1 MLTPEQIEAYR
12 LVAER
17 ITDPITSYLL
27 KDIARRISEAGK
39 CTSTAAYQLWLVQQL
54 GATQRKMERHLQAL
68 LKISER
74 EVEKLLRSAAEFG
87 YDLDLASLTAG
98 RSGTKTDKPVNV
110 QGDIRRTLS
119 VVSGTPDLKDVPAVP
134 FEKNHAVQQITEEA
148 VEMGGKDLENV
159 TQTLGFVNRDGVC
172 RPLTEAFQKASQ
184 DAFFRVSTGA
194 ADYNTAVREATRE
207 LARQGIQTIDYESGV
222 HTALDAAVRRNIMGG
237 LGLMQEQISKQN
249 HDDMEATGWE
259 ISAHFASAPDHEPIQ
274 GQQYSDADYTALN
287 NSLVRRIGTLNC
299 GHTAFPII
307 LGVTPSQYTPAELE
321 EMRQKNEVGV
331 TYNGRRYTTYEATQ
345 TQRAKERAIRR
356 QRRAVLVSEALGD
369 EKRLQNDRIKLVTME
384 DEYTRF
390 SKETGLRTQ
399 TERLE
404 VGGYGPKQAVAA
416 KKTVYEAQKGTIAV
430 AGKPA
435 IMKRNSVKRED
446 TTVQTIGRI
455 DTQKYSVVSQD
466 IRTDE
471 VVITDERVQ
480 HIKDRHP
487 NDFERYSNYLKDI
500 VENPQYILED
510 NSPNTAVILNEYIED
525 GERFRLIL
533 RLAVPKDPP
542 GYKNSVITFMEISER
557 KYQKYLR
564 NKKILYRSE

>member
-17 ITDPITSYLL
+17 ITDPVIRYLL

-54 GATQRKMERHLQAL
+54 GASQRKMERQLRAL
-68 LKISER
+68 LKISEK
-74 EVEKLLRSAAEFG
+74 EAEKLLRSAAKSG
-87 YDLDLASLTAG
+87 YTLDLARLTAG
-98 RSGTKTDKPVNV
+98 RSDTKPGKPLSV
-110 QGDIRRTLS
+110 QGSSTMTLPGA
-119 VVSGTPDLKDVPAVP
+119 SGTPEYKNVPAVP
-134 FEKNHAVQQITEEA
+134 FEKNHAVQQITEAA

-194 ADYNTAVREATRE
+194 ADYNIAVREATRE

-249 HDDMEATGWE
+249 HDDMGATGWE

-274 GQQYSDADYTALN
+274 GKQYSNADYTALN

-307 LGVTPSQYTPAELE
+307 LGVTPPQYTPAELE
-321 EMRQKNEVGV
+321 EMRQKNEAGV
-331 TYNGRRYTTYEATQ
+331 TYNGRHYTTYEATQ
-345 TQRAKERAIRR
+345 AQRAKERAIRR

-369 EKRLQNDRIKLVTME
+369 EKQLQNDRIKLVTME
-384 DEYTRF
+384 DEYARF

-416 KKTVYEAQKGTIAV
+416 DKNKIIAEEIGKSVGAKAKNYDVFNPATGDILHLAEGTRITQPKNHIMAGNGRDRQIDCIDWLIDKYGGDAVKWTKEKGFGI
-430 AGKPA
+430 
-435 IMKRNSVKRED
+435 
-446 TTVQTIGRI
+446 
-455 DTQKYSVVSQD
+455 VV
-466 IRTDE
+466 DE
-471 VVITDERVQ
+471 
-480 HIKDRHP
+480 
-487 NDFERYSNYLKDI
+487 Y
-500 VENPQYILED
+500 
-510 NSPNTAVILNEYIED
+510 
-525 GERFRLIL
+525 GE
-533 RLAVPKDPP
+533 
-542 GYKNSVITFMEISER
+542 
-557 KYQKYLR
+557 LR
-564 NKKILYRSE
+564 NVELHWYQEPSVGKVEMKIKVRNGRWYLDD